1 MTQILKYDF
10 LIRLLQCMLRP
21 SDTHHSHLLTGK
33 SNSNHWLDKGFLKE
47 QLKDENKS
55 LRLSAPPQT
64 PSQVVLL

>member
-1 MTQILKYDF
+1 
-10 LIRLLQCMLRP
+10 MLRP